1 MTSLHDNQMKF
12 NSTMIISHTGGCLSS
27 DSGLVLMTEL
37 MDTLQFSK
45 LAKHFLHIGQAQLLY
60 T

>member
-27 DSGLVLMTEL
+27 DSGLVLMKEL

-45 LAKHFLHIGQAQLLY
+45 LAKHFLHIED
-60 T
+60 